1 MSDSIIATRSSK
13 CDRDFLLINGET
25 IDFDDILNSD
35 FFKNSISSNLEKTF
49 KNNTPFPYVIF
60 DGLFSSKLLELMNA
74 EFSLLKNKDWRL
86 HYSEDEI
93 KFGTRPNTS
102 FGHATQLYFNTV
114 YSGPFVKFLE
124 RITGIRPLVTDPT
137 LSNGGLHEMPTGGK
151 FAPHTD
157 FNQHEDTGLCTRLAF
172 ITYLNKDWLPSYG
185 GALELW
191 SVEENTC
198 KVEVE
203 PILGRSILFLHS
215 PRSLHG
221 LSNAVR
227 APEGHPRRSA
237 LAYFYSNERIDG
249 ESESFHAT
257 LFPTRASPAQ
267 AKRIKRAI
275 KYVTPPVMV
284 DAAWQLKMFW
294 RYSVIRFKQKR

>member
-1 MSDSIIATRSSK
+1 VSDSIIATQSRK
-13 CDRDFLLINGET
+13 RDRDFLFINGET
-25 IDFDDILNSD
+25 IDFDEILNSD
-35 FFKNSISSNLEKTF
+35 FFENSIFSNLEKTF
-49 KNNTPFPYVIF
+49 KTNTPFPYVIF

-74 EFSLLKNKDWRL
+74 EFNLLKNKDWRL

-93 KFGTRPNTS
+93 KLGTRPNTS

-124 RITGIRPLVTDPT
+124 RITGIRPLVTDPC
-137 LSNGGLHEMPTGGK
+137 LSNGGLHETPRGGK

-191 SVEENTC
+191 SIEENKC

-221 LSNAVR
+221 LPNAVG
-227 APEGHPRRSA
+227 APEGRPRRSA
-237 LAYFYSNERIDG
+237 VAYFYSNERVEG
-249 ESESFHAT
+249 ESASFHAT
-257 LFPTRASPAQ
+257 LFPSNASLTQ
-267 AKRIKRAI
+267 AKKIKKAI
-275 KYVTPPVMV
+275 KYVIPPVMA
-284 DAAWQLKMFW
+284 DAAWQLKMLW
-294 RYSVIRFKQKR
+294 RYSVIRLKQMR